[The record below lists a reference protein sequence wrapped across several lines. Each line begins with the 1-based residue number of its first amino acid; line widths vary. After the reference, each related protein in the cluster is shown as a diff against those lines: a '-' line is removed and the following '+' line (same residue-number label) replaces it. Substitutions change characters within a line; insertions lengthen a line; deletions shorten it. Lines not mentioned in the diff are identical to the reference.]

1 MTFDEYFETK
11 RKMYEFERQVLR
23 AWGEIREFDTREIA
37 EFEFEFTEEP
47 GYPETQIMLCGVT
60 AGTLYR
66 TDFIPRH
73 IIELGLEGKVDLA
86 KNELKGESK

>member
-37 EFEFEFTEEP
+37 EFEFKEEL
-47 GYPETQIMLCGVT
+47 GYPENDIMLCGVT
-60 AGTLYR
+60 ACTVYR
-66 TDFIPRH
+66 TDFIPRS
-73 IIELGLEGKVDLA
+73 IIELGLEGKVELA
-86 KNELKGESK
+86 KNELKGDSK